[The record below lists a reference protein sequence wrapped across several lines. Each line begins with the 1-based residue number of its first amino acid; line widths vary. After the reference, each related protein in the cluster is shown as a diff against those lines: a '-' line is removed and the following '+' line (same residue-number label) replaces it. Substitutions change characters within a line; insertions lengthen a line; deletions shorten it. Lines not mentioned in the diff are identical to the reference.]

1 LFLKAIRGNT
11 MILAKLGS
19 FEYALGRAWAPSDP
33 ADLRIDN
40 AELAQLHANL
50 GIATRSVDYSRS
62 TMENVSENLG
72 VMASPPPQPQLD
84 LLVGEQLPSEFFK
97 VEGESLVPKKTAQQR
112 GQKRKLANSRSATPG
127 TINGDEVG
135 GVGVDASRRSSET
148 PVSHRYAVTQPD
160 EDARLKSIAKMGTK
174 VLGSGDGGER
184 GEECF
189 TWTDLPMNRLG
200 ELTRK
205 L

>member
-1 LFLKAIRGNT
+1 
-11 MILAKLGS
+11 M
-19 FEYALGRAWAPSDP
+19 
-33 ADLRIDN
+33 
-40 AELAQLHANL
+40 
-50 GIATRSVDYSRS
+50 DYSHTS
-62 TMENVSENLG
+62 MESASESLS
-72 VMASPPPQPQLD
+72 VMASPPSQPQLD
-84 LLVGEQLPSEFFK
+84 LLVEEQLPSEFHK
-97 VEGESLVPKKTAQQR
+97 VEGESLIPKKTAHQR

-127 TINGDEVG
+127 SINGDEIG
-135 GVGVDASRRSSET
+135 GAGGDTSRRSSET

-200 ELTRK
+200 EMISGSCA
-205 L
+205 